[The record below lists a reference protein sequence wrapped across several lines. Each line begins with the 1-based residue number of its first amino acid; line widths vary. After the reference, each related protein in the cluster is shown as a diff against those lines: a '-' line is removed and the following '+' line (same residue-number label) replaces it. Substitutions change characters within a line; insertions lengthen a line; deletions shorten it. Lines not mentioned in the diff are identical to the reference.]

1 MRYTGNI
8 NSRRAKM
15 TRLTVSSKW
24 LVSLADQL
32 DRDAD
37 QSLHAWIILG
47 QSERYSDTKA
57 RARILR
63 RASEIR
69 NIGERREY
77 LRNNGVTA

>member
-1 MRYTGNI
+1 
-8 NSRRAKM
+8 M

-47 QSERYSDTKA
+47 QSERYSEEMKKA
-57 RARILR
+57 RA
-63 RASEIR
+63 IR
-69 NIGERREY
+69 SAAEYKSPAIRREIMRDIGY
-77 LRNNGVTA
+77 TIAKI